1 MSFVYSSC
9 LRRAGEGLSQFDN
22 RIFHMLPVAA
32 GLVFFDMRNYHYDN
46 GEFNV
51 YIEWNE
57 ELNSILNDR
66 LPSGGYFIKATKKQA
81 EQLEERTGGIP
92 VYMKLIAHEGRLYPY
107 RTYVIWNGRP
117 FSVEFNGNI
126 LIPVDYKKK
135 AETVKIQ
142 GSQNGSKGSR
152 TDVSGSQRSLFGT
165 SQRDILFGSQGGFFG
180 TSQYGF
186 FFGSQR
192 EFLTGSNKG
201 FFLGSQTGFV
211 VGSSRGYLTGS
222 NREFWTSSNRP
233 WMYEWEYQNGSQR
246 SLFGTSQRGI
256 FFGSQSRLFSTSQR
270 GNFFGSQG
278 RFFGTSQQGFLFG
291 SRNIFSYGSNRGY
304 LTGSN
309 REFWTSSNR
318 PWMYEWEYENGSQR
332 GFLAGSN
339 RSLLTGSNRN
349 YLAGS
354 RYTSTFYQAT
364 DGGADDYDIPHWYY
378 MPPEWQLIN
387 RSKRPCSRKGGNS
400 TFGYGL
406 DLI

>member
-1 MSFVYSSC
+1 MSFVYS
-9 LRRAGEGLSQFDN
+9 LFLKRAGEELSQFDN
-22 RIFHMLPVAA
+22 RISNMLPVAA
-32 GLVFFDMRNYHYDN
+32 GLVFFDMRNYRNDN

-66 LPSGGYFIKATKKQA
+66 LPSGGYFIKATGKQA
-81 EQLEERTGGIP
+81 RQLEEKTGGIP

-107 RTYVIWNGRP
+107 RTYVMWNGRP

-135 AETVKIQ
+135 AENVRIQ
-142 GSQNGSKGSR
+142 GSQNGGKGNR
-152 TDVSGSQRSLFGT
+152 TDVSGSQMSSQRGVFGT
-165 SQRDILFGSQGGFFG
+165 SQRGI
-180 TSQYGF
+180 

-192 EFLTGSNKG
+192 GFLTDSNRGFFFESQNGFSFGSN
-201 FFLGSQTGFV
+201 
-211 VGSSRGYLTGS
+211 RGYLTGS

-233 WMYEWEYQNGSQR
+233 WMYEWEYENGSQR
-246 SLFGTSQRGI
+246 SLFGGSQR
-256 FFGSQSRLFSTSQR
+256 SLFSTSQR

-278 RFFGTSQQGFLFG
+278 RFWGTSQQGFLFG
-291 SRNIFSYGSNRGY
+291 SQREFLTGSNRGLFFGSRNGFFYGSNRGY

-332 GFLAGSN
+332 GFLAGS
-339 RSLLTGSNRN
+339 
-349 YLAGS
+349 
-354 RYTSTFYQAT
+354 RYTPTFYQAT

>member
-1 MSFVYSSC
+1 MSFVYS
-9 LRRAGEGLSQFDN
+9 LFLKRAGEELSQFDN
-22 RIFHMLPVAA
+22 RISNMLPVAA
-32 GLVFFDMRNYHYDN
+32 GLVFFDMRNYRNDN

-66 LPSGGYFIKATKKQA
+66 LPSGGYFIKATGKQA
-81 EQLEERTGGIP
+81 RQLEEKTGGIP

-107 RTYVIWNGRP
+107 RTYVMWNGRP

-135 AETVKIQ
+135 AENVRIQ
-142 GSQNGSKGSR
+142 GSQNGGKGNR
-152 TDVSGSQRSLFGT
+152 TDVSGSQMSSQRSLFGT
-165 SQRDILFGSQGGFFG
+165 SQSGL
-180 TSQYGF
+180 
-186 FFGSQR
+186 
-192 EFLTGSNKG
+192 
-201 FFLGSQTGFV
+201 
-211 VGSSRGYLTGS
+211 LTGS

-233 WMYEWEYQNGSQR
+233 WMYEWEYENGSQR
-246 SLFGTSQRGI
+246 SLFAGSQR
-256 FFGSQSRLFSTSQR
+256 SLFSTSQR

-291 SRNIFSYGSNRGY
+291 SRRGFLTGSNRGFFFGSRNSFSYGSNRGY
-304 LTGSN
+304 L
-309 REFWTSSNR
+309 
-318 PWMYEWEYENGSQR
+318 
-332 GFLAGSN
+332 
-339 RSLLTGSNRN
+339 
-349 YLAGS
+349 AGS
-354 RYTSTFYQAT
+354 RYTPIFYQAT

>member
-1 MSFVYSSC
+1 MSFVYS
-9 LRRAGEGLSQFDN
+9 LFLKRAGEELSQFDN
-22 RIFHMLPVAA
+22 RISNMLPVAA
-32 GLVFFDMRNYHYDN
+32 GLVFFDMRNYRNDN

-66 LPSGGYFIKATKKQA
+66 LPSGGYFIKATGKQA
-81 EQLEERTGGIP
+81 RQLEEKTGGIP

-107 RTYVIWNGRP
+107 RTYVMWNGRP

-135 AETVKIQ
+135 AENVRIQ
-142 GSQNGSKGSR
+142 GSQNGGKGKR
-152 TDVSGSQRSLFGT
+152 TDVSGSQMSSQRSLFGT
-165 SQRDILFGSQGGFFG
+165 SQSKILAGSQHETFV
-180 TSQYGF
+180 
-186 FFGSQR
+186 GSER

-201 FFLGSQTGFV
+201 FFLESQTAFAV
-211 VGSSRGYLTGS
+211 
-222 NREFWTSSNRP
+222 
-233 WMYEWEYQNGSQR
+233 
-246 SLFGTSQRGI
+246 
-256 FFGSQSRLFSTSQR
+256 
-270 GNFFGSQG
+270 
-278 RFFGTSQQGFLFG
+278 
-291 SRNIFSYGSNRGY
+291 GSNRGY

-332 GFLAGSN
+332 SLFGTSQSGFFFGSQREFLTGSNRGYLTGSNREFWTSSNRPWSYEWEYENGSQRSLFGGSQRSLFGTSQQSFLFGSQRGFLAGSN
-339 RSLLTGSNRN
+339 RSFLTGSNRG
-349 YLAGS
+349 YLTGS
-354 RYTSTFYQAT
+354 RYMPTFYQAT

>member
-1 MSFVYSSC
+1 MSFVYS
-9 LRRAGEGLSQFDN
+9 LFLKRAGEELSQFDN
-22 RIFHMLPVAA
+22 RISNMLPVAA
-32 GLVFFDMRNYHYDN
+32 GLVFFDMRNYRNDN

-66 LPSGGYFIKATKKQA
+66 LPSGGYFIKATRKQA
-81 EQLEERTGGIP
+81 RQLEEKTGGIP

-107 RTYVIWNGRP
+107 RTYVMWNGRP

-135 AETVKIQ
+135 AENVRIQ
-142 GSQNGSKGSR
+142 GSQNGGKGNR
-152 TDVSGSQRSLFGT
+152 TDVSGSQMS
-165 SQRDILFGSQGGFFG
+165 SQRG
-180 TSQYGF
+180 
-186 FFGSQR
+186 
-192 EFLTGSNKG
+192 
-201 FFLGSQTGFV
+201 V
-211 VGSSRGYLTGS
+211 
-222 NREFWTSSNRP
+222 
-233 WMYEWEYQNGSQR
+233 
-246 SLFGTSQRGI
+246 FGTSQRGFLTGSNRG
-256 FFGSQSRLFSTSQR
+256 FFFESQNGFS
-270 GNFFGSQG
+270 F
-278 RFFGTSQQGFLFG
+278 
-291 SRNIFSYGSNRGY
+291 GSNRGY

-332 GFLAGSN
+332 SLFGGSQ
-339 RSLLTGSNRN
+339 RSLFSTSQRGNFFGSQSRLFGTSQQSFLFGSQRGFLTGSNRSFFFGSN
-349 YLAGS
+349 RGYLTGSNRAWMYEWEYENGSQRGFLAGS
-354 RYTSTFYQAT
+354 RYTPTFYQVT

>member
-1 MSFVYSSC
+1 MSFVYS
-9 LRRAGEGLSQFDN
+9 LFLKRAGEELSQFDN
-22 RIFHMLPVAA
+22 RISNMLPVAA
-32 GLVFFDMRNYHYDN
+32 GLVFFDMRNYRNDN

-66 LPSGGYFIKATKKQA
+66 LPSGGYFIKATRKQA
-81 EQLEERTGGIP
+81 RQLEEKTGGIP

-107 RTYVIWNGRP
+107 RTYVMWNGRP

-142 GSQNGSKGSR
+142 GSQNGSKGNR
-152 TDVSGSQRSLFGT
+152 MDVSGSQMSSSQRSLFGT
-165 SQRDILFGSQGGFFG
+165 SQSGL
-180 TSQYGF
+180 
-186 FFGSQR
+186 
-192 EFLTGSNKG
+192 
-201 FFLGSQTGFV
+201 
-211 VGSSRGYLTGS
+211 LTGS

-233 WMYEWEYQNGSQR
+233 WTYEWEYENGSQRSLFGGSQR
-246 SLFGTSQRGI
+246 SLFGTSQNGF
-256 FFGSQSRLFSTSQR
+256 FFGSQREFLTGSNR
-270 GNFFGSQG
+270 GFFFGSQNG
-278 RFFGTSQQGFLFG
+278 FFF
-291 SRNIFSYGSNRGY
+291 GSNRGY

-332 GFLAGSN
+332 SLFSTSQRGIYFGSQ
-339 RSLLTGSNRN
+339 REFLTGSNRSFFFGSQRSLSFGSN
-349 YLAGS
+349 RGYLTGS
-354 RYTSTFYQAT
+354 RYTPTFYQAT

-387 RSKRPCSRKGGNS
+387 RSKRPFSRKGGNS

>member
-1 MSFVYSSC
+1 MSFVYS
-9 LRRAGEGLSQFDN
+9 LFLKRAGEELSQFDN
-22 RIFHMLPVAA
+22 RISNMLPVVA
-32 GLVFFDMRNYHYDN
+32 GLVFFDMRNYRNDN

-66 LPSGGYFIKATKKQA
+66 LPSGGYFIKATGKQA
-81 EQLEERTGGIP
+81 RQLEEKTGGIP

-107 RTYVIWNGRP
+107 RTYVMWNGRP

-135 AETVKIQ
+135 AENVRIQ
-142 GSQNGSKGSR
+142 GSQNGGKGNR
-152 TDVSGSQRSLFGT
+152 TDVSGSQMSSQHGT
-165 SQRDILFGSQGGFFG
+165 F
-180 TSQYGF
+180 
-186 FFGSQR
+186 
-192 EFLTGSNKG
+192 
-201 FFLGSQTGFV
+201 
-211 VGSSRGYLTGS
+211 VGSE
-222 NREFWTSSNRP
+222 REFWTSSNRP
-233 WMYEWEYQNGSQR
+233 WMYESEYENGSQR
-246 SLFGTSQRGI
+246 SLFGGSQR
-256 FFGSQSRLFSTSQR
+256 SLFSTSQR
-270 GNFFGSQG
+270 GNFFGSQS
-278 RFFGTSQQGFLFG
+278 RLFGTSQQSFLFG
-291 SRNIFSYGSNRGY
+291 SQRGFLTGSNRSFFFGSNRGY

-339 RSLLTGSNRN
+339 RSFLTGSNRN

-354 RYTSTFYQAT
+354 RYTPTFYQAT

>member
-1 MSFVYSSC
+1 MSFVYS
-9 LRRAGEGLSQFDN
+9 LFLKRAGEKLSQFDN
-22 RIFHMLPVAA
+22 RIFNMLPVAA
-32 GLVFFDMRNYHYDN
+32 GLVFFDMRNYRNDN

-66 LPSGGYFIKATKKQA
+66 LPSGGYFIKATGKQA
-81 EQLEERTGGIP
+81 RQLEEKTGGIP

-107 RTYVIWNGRP
+107 RTYVMWNGRP

-135 AETVKIQ
+135 AENVRIQ
-142 GSQNGSKGSR
+142 GSQNGGKGNR
-152 TDVSGSQRSLFGT
+152 TDVSGSQMSSQRGVFGT
-165 SQRDILFGSQGGFFG
+165 SQRGI
-180 TSQYGF
+180 

-192 EFLTGSNKG
+192 GFLTGSNRG
-201 FFLGSQTGFV
+201 FFFESQNGFSFGSN
-211 VGSSRGYLTGS
+211 RGYLTGS

-233 WMYEWEYQNGSQR
+233 WMYEWEYENGSQR
-246 SLFGTSQRGI
+246 SLFGGSQR
-256 FFGSQSRLFSTSQR
+256 SLFSTSQR

-278 RFFGTSQQGFLFG
+278 RFSGTSQQGFLFG
-291 SRNIFSYGSNRGY
+291 SQREFLTGSNRGFFFGSRNGFFYGSNRGY

-318 PWMYEWEYENGSQR
+318 PWMYEWEYENGSQC
-332 GFLAGSN
+332 GFLAD
-339 RSLLTGSNRN
+339 
-349 YLAGS
+349 S
-354 RYTSTFYQAT
+354 RYTPTFYQAT

>member
-1 MSFVYSSC
+1 MSFVYS
-9 LRRAGEGLSQFDN
+9 LFLKRAGEELSQFDN
-22 RIFHMLPVAA
+22 RISNMLPVAA
-32 GLVFFDMRNYHYDN
+32 GLVFFDMRNYRNDN

-66 LPSGGYFIKATKKQA
+66 LPSGGYFIKATGKQA
-81 EQLEERTGGIP
+81 RQLEEKTGGIP

-107 RTYVIWNGRP
+107 RTYVMWNGRP

-135 AETVKIQ
+135 AENVRIQ
-142 GSQNGSKGSR
+142 GSQNGGKGNR
-152 TDVSGSQRSLFGT
+152 TDVSGSQMSSQRGVFGT
-165 SQRDILFGSQGGFFG
+165 SQRGI
-180 TSQYGF
+180 
-186 FFGSQR
+186 FFGSQ
-192 EFLTGSNKG
+192 
-201 FFLGSQTGFV
+201 
-211 VGSSRGYLTGS
+211 RGYLTGS

-233 WMYEWEYQNGSQR
+233 WRYESEYENGSQR
-246 SLFGTSQRGI
+246 SLFGGSQR
-256 FFGSQSRLFSTSQR
+256 SLFSTSQR

-278 RFFGTSQQGFLFG
+278 RFWGTSQQGFLFG
-291 SRNIFSYGSNRGY
+291 SQREFLTGSNRGFFFGSRNGFSYGSNRGY

-332 GFLAGSN
+332 GFLAVSN
-339 RSLLTGSNRN
+339 RSFLTGSNRN
-349 YLAGS
+349 YLTGS
-354 RYTSTFYQAT
+354 RYTPTFYQAT

>member
-1 MSFVYSSC
+1 MSFVYS
-9 LRRAGEGLSQFDN
+9 LFLKRAGEELSQFDN
-22 RIFHMLPVAA
+22 RISNMLPVAA
-32 GLVFFDMRNYHYDN
+32 GLVFFDMRNYRNDN

-57 ELNSILNDR
+57 ELNSVLNDR
-66 LPSGGYFIKATKKQA
+66 LPSGGYFIKATGKQA
-81 EQLEERTGGIP
+81 RQLEEKTGGIP

-107 RTYVIWNGRP
+107 RTYVMWNGRP

-135 AETVKIQ
+135 AENVRIQ
-142 GSQNGSKGSR
+142 GSQNGGKGKR
-152 TDVSGSQRSLFGT
+152 TDVSGSQMSSQRSLFGT
-165 SQRDILFGSQGGFFG
+165 SQNKILAGSQQG
-180 TSQYGF
+180 TF
-186 FFGSQR
+186 VGSER
-192 EFLTGSNKG
+192 EF
-201 FFLGSQTGFV
+201 
-211 VGSSRGYLTGS
+211 LTGS

-233 WMYEWEYQNGSQR
+233 WTYEWEYENGSQRSLFGGSQR
-246 SLFGTSQRGI
+246 SLFGTSQNGF
-256 FFGSQSRLFSTSQR
+256 FFGSQRE
-270 GNFFGSQG
+270 
-278 RFFGTSQQGFLFG
+278 FLT
-291 SRNIFSYGSNRGY
+291 GSNRGY

-332 GFLAGSN
+332 GS
-339 RSLLTGSNRN
+339 LTGSNRG
-349 YLAGS
+349 YLTGS
-354 RYTSTFYQAT
+354 RYTPTFYQAT

>member
-1 MSFVYSSC
+1 MSFVYS
-9 LRRAGEGLSQFDN
+9 LFLKRAGEELSQFDN
-22 RIFHMLPVAA
+22 RISNMLPVAA
-32 GLVFFDMRNYHYDN
+32 GLVFFDMRNYRNDN
-46 GEFNV
+46 GKFNV

-66 LPSGGYFIKATKKQA
+66 LPSGGYFIKATGKQA
-81 EQLEERTGGIP
+81 RQLEEKTGGIP

-107 RTYVIWNGRP
+107 RTYVMWNGRP

-135 AETVKIQ
+135 AENVRIQ
-142 GSQNGSKGSR
+142 GSQNGGKGNR
-152 TDVSGSQRSLFGT
+152 MDVSGSQMSSQRSLFGT
-165 SQRDILFGSQGGFFG
+165 SQNKLLAGSQQGAFV
-180 TSQYGF
+180 
-186 FFGSQR
+186 GSER
-192 EFLTGSNKG
+192 EF
-201 FFLGSQTGFV
+201 
-211 VGSSRGYLTGS
+211 LTGS

-233 WMYEWEYQNGSQR
+233 WTYEWEYENGSQRSLFGGSQR
-246 SLFGTSQRGI
+246 SLFGTSQNGF
-256 FFGSQSRLFSTSQR
+256 FFGSQRE
-270 GNFFGSQG
+270 
-278 RFFGTSQQGFLFG
+278 FLT
-291 SRNIFSYGSNRGY
+291 GSNRGY

-318 PWMYEWEYENGSQR
+318 PWSYEWEYENGSQRSLFGGSQRSLFGTSQQSFLFGSQR

-339 RSLLTGSNRN
+339 RSFLTGSNRN

-354 RYTSTFYQAT
+354 RYTPTFYQAT

>member
-1 MSFVYSSC
+1 MSFVYS
-9 LRRAGEGLSQFDN
+9 LFLKRTGEELSQFDN
-22 RIFHMLPVAA
+22 RISNMLPVAA
-32 GLVFFDMRNYHYDN
+32 GLVFFDMRNYRNDN

-66 LPSGGYFIKATKKQA
+66 LPSGGYFIKATRKQA
-81 EQLEERTGGIP
+81 RQLEEKTGGIP

-107 RTYVIWNGRP
+107 RTYVMWNGRP

-135 AETVKIQ
+135 AENVRIQ
-142 GSQNGSKGSR
+142 GSQNGGKGNR
-152 TDVSGSQRSLFGT
+152 TDVSGSQMS
-165 SQRDILFGSQGGFFG
+165 SQRG
-180 TSQYGF
+180 
-186 FFGSQR
+186 
-192 EFLTGSNKG
+192 
-201 FFLGSQTGFV
+201 V
-211 VGSSRGYLTGS
+211 
-222 NREFWTSSNRP
+222 
-233 WMYEWEYQNGSQR
+233 
-246 SLFGTSQRGI
+246 FGTSQRGI
-256 FFGSQSRLFSTSQR
+256 FFGSQR
-270 GNFFGSQG
+270 
-278 RFFGTSQQGFLFG
+278 GFLTDSNRGFFFESQNG
-291 SRNIFSYGSNRGY
+291 FSFGSNRGY

-332 GFLAGSN
+332 GFLAGS
-339 RSLLTGSNRN
+339 
-349 YLAGS
+349 
-354 RYTSTFYQAT
+354 RYTPTFYQAT

>member
-1 MSFVYSSC
+1 MNFVYS
-9 LRRAGEGLSQFDN
+9 LFLQRTGEELSQFDN
-22 RIFHMLPVAA
+22 RISNMLPVAA
-32 GLVFFDMRNYHYDN
+32 GLVFFDMRNYRNDN

-66 LPSGGYFIKATKKQA
+66 LPSGGYFIKATRKQA
-81 EQLEERTGGIP
+81 RQLEEKTGGIP

-107 RTYVIWNGRP
+107 RTYVMWNGRP

-135 AETVKIQ
+135 AENVRIQ
-142 GSQNGSKGSR
+142 GSQNGGKGNR
-152 TDVSGSQRSLFGT
+152 TDVSGSQMSSQRSLFGT
-165 SQRDILFGSQGGFFG
+165 SQSKILAGSQQGAFV
-180 TSQYGF
+180 
-186 FFGSQR
+186 GSER
-192 EFLTGSNKG
+192 EF
-201 FFLGSQTGFV
+201 
-211 VGSSRGYLTGS
+211 LTGS

-233 WMYEWEYQNGSQR
+233 WTYEWEYENGSQR
-246 SLFGTSQRGI
+246 SLFGGSQR
-256 FFGSQSRLFSTSQR
+256 SLFSTSQR

-291 SRNIFSYGSNRGY
+291 SRNSFSYGSNRGY

-318 PWMYEWEYENGSQR
+318 PWSYEWEYENGSQRSLFGGSQRSLFGTSQQSFLFGSQR

-339 RSLLTGSNRN
+339 RSFLTGSNRN

-354 RYTSTFYQAT
+354 RYTPTFYQAT

>member
-1 MSFVYSSC
+1 MSFVYS
-9 LRRAGEGLSQFDN
+9 LFLKRAGEELSQFDN
-22 RIFHMLPVAA
+22 RISNMLPVAA
-32 GLVFFDMRNYHYDN
+32 GLVFFDMRNYRNDN

-57 ELNSILNDR
+57 ELNSVLNDR
-66 LPSGGYFIKATKKQA
+66 LHSGGYFIKATGKQA
-81 EQLEERTGGIP
+81 RQLEEKTGGIP

-107 RTYVIWNGRP
+107 RTYVMWNGRP

-135 AETVKIQ
+135 AENVRIQ
-142 GSQNGSKGSR
+142 GLQNGGKGNR
-152 TDVSGSQRSLFGT
+152 TDVSGSQMSSQRSLFGTSQSKILAGSQHGTFVGSEREFWTSSNRPWTYEWEYENGSQRSLFGGSQRSLFGT
-165 SQRDILFGSQGGFFG
+165 SQN
-180 TSQYGF
+180 GF

-192 EFLTGSNKG
+192 EFFT
-201 FFLGSQTGFV
+201 
-211 VGSSRGYLTGS
+211 
-222 NREFWTSSNRP
+222 
-233 WMYEWEYQNGSQR
+233 
-246 SLFGTSQRGI
+246 
-256 FFGSQSRLFSTSQR
+256 
-270 GNFFGSQG
+270 
-278 RFFGTSQQGFLFG
+278 
-291 SRNIFSYGSNRGY
+291 GSNRGY

-332 GFLAGSN
+332 SLFSTSQRGNFFGSQSRLFGTSQQSFLFGSQRGFLAGSN
-339 RSLLTGSNRN
+339 RSFLTGSNRN

-354 RYTSTFYQAT
+354 RYTPTFYQAT

>member
-1 MSFVYSSC
+1 
-9 LRRAGEGLSQFDN
+9 
-22 RIFHMLPVAA
+22 MLPVAA

-152 TDVSGSQRSLFGT
+152 TDVSGSQMSSQRSLFGTSQSKILAGSQHGTFVGSEREFWTSSNRPWMYEWEYENGSQRSLFGTSQRGIFFGSQSRLFST

-192 EFLTGSNKG
+192 EF
-201 FFLGSQTGFV
+201 
-211 VGSSRGYLTGS
+211 
-222 NREFWTSSNRP
+222 
-233 WMYEWEYQNGSQR
+233 
-246 SLFGTSQRGI
+246 
-256 FFGSQSRLFSTSQR
+256 
-270 GNFFGSQG
+270 
-278 RFFGTSQQGFLFG
+278 
-291 SRNIFSYGSNRGY
+291 
-304 LTGSN
+304 
-309 REFWTSSNR
+309 
-318 PWMYEWEYENGSQR
+318 
-332 GFLAGSN
+332 
-339 RSLLTGSNRN
+339 
-349 YLAGS
+349 
-354 RYTSTFYQAT
+354 
-364 DGGADDYDIPHWYY
+364 
-378 MPPEWQLIN
+378 
-387 RSKRPCSRKGGNS
+387 
-400 TFGYGL
+400 
-406 DLI
+406 

>member
-1 MSFVYSSC
+1 MSFVYS
-9 LRRAGEGLSQFDN
+9 LFLQRTGEELLQFDN
-22 RIFHMLPVAA
+22 RISNMLPVAA
-32 GLVFFDMRNYHYDN
+32 GLVFFDMRNYCNDN

-66 LPSGGYFIKATKKQA
+66 LPSGGYFIKATGKQA
-81 EQLEERTGGIP
+81 RQLEEKTGGIP

-107 RTYVIWNGRP
+107 RTYVMWNGRP

-135 AETVKIQ
+135 AENVRIQ
-142 GSQNGSKGSR
+142 GSQNGGKGKC
-152 TDVSGSQRSLFGT
+152 TDVSGSQMSSQRSLFGT
-165 SQRDILFGSQGGFFG
+165 SQSKILAGSQQG
-180 TSQYGF
+180 TF
-186 FFGSQR
+186 VGSER

-201 FFLGSQTGFV
+201 FFLGSQTGFAV
-211 VGSSRGYLTGS
+211 
-222 NREFWTSSNRP
+222 
-233 WMYEWEYQNGSQR
+233 
-246 SLFGTSQRGI
+246 
-256 FFGSQSRLFSTSQR
+256 
-270 GNFFGSQG
+270 
-278 RFFGTSQQGFLFG
+278 
-291 SRNIFSYGSNRGY
+291 GSNRGY

-332 GFLAGSN
+332 SLFGGSQRSLFGTSQQSFLFGSQRGFLAGSN
-339 RSLLTGSNRN
+339 RSFLTGSNRG
-349 YLAGS
+349 YLTGS
-354 RYTSTFYQAT
+354 RYTPTFYQAT

>member
-1 MSFVYSSC
+1 MSFVYS
-9 LRRAGEGLSQFDN
+9 LFLKRAGEELSQFDN
-22 RIFHMLPVAA
+22 RISNMLPVAA
-32 GLVFFDMRNYHYDN
+32 GLVFFDMRNYRNDN

-66 LPSGGYFIKATKKQA
+66 LPSGGYFIKATRKQA
-81 EQLEERTGGIP
+81 RQLEEKTGGIP

-107 RTYVIWNGRP
+107 RTYVMWNGRP

-135 AETVKIQ
+135 AENVRIQ
-142 GSQNGSKGSR
+142 GSQNGGKGNR
-152 TDVSGSQRSLFGT
+152 MDVSGSQMSSQRSLFGT
-165 SQRDILFGSQGGFFG
+165 SQSKILAGSQHG
-180 TSQYGF
+180 TF
-186 FFGSQR
+186 
-192 EFLTGSNKG
+192 
-201 FFLGSQTGFV
+201 
-211 VGSSRGYLTGS
+211 VGSE
-222 NREFWTSSNRP
+222 REFWTSSNRP
-233 WMYEWEYQNGSQR
+233 WMYEWEYENGSQR

-256 FFGSQSRLFSTSQR
+256 FFGSQSRFFSTSQR

-278 RFFGTSQQGFLFG
+278 RFSGTSQQGFLFG
-291 SRNIFSYGSNRGY
+291 SRRGFLTGSNRGFFFGSRNGFFYGSNRGY

-339 RSLLTGSNRN
+339 RSFLTGSNRN

-354 RYTSTFYQAT
+354 RYTPTFYQAT

>member
-1 MSFVYSSC
+1 MSFVYS
-9 LRRAGEGLSQFDN
+9 LFLKRVGEELSQFDN
-22 RIFHMLPVAA
+22 RISNMLPVAA
-32 GLVFFDMRNYHYDN
+32 GLVFFDMRNYRNDN

-66 LPSGGYFIKATKKQA
+66 LPSGGYFIKATGKQA
-81 EQLEERTGGIP
+81 RQLEEKTGGIP

-107 RTYVIWNGRP
+107 RTYVMWNGRP

-135 AETVKIQ
+135 AENVRIQ
-142 GSQNGSKGSR
+142 GSQNGGKGKC
-152 TDVSGSQRSLFGT
+152 TDVSGSQMSSSQRSLFGT
-165 SQRDILFGSQGGFFG
+165 SQSGL
-180 TSQYGF
+180 
-186 FFGSQR
+186 
-192 EFLTGSNKG
+192 
-201 FFLGSQTGFV
+201 
-211 VGSSRGYLTGS
+211 LTGS

-233 WMYEWEYQNGSQR
+233 WTYEWEYENGSQRSLFGGSQR
-246 SLFGTSQRGI
+246 SLFGTSQNGF
-256 FFGSQSRLFSTSQR
+256 FFGSQRE
-270 GNFFGSQG
+270 
-278 RFFGTSQQGFLFG
+278 FLT
-291 SRNIFSYGSNRGY
+291 GSNRGY

-332 GFLAGSN
+332 SLFGGSQ
-339 RSLLTGSNRN
+339 RSLFGTSQQSFLFGSQRGFLTGSNRSFFFGSQN
-349 YLAGS
+349 GFSFGSNRGYLTGSNREFWTSSNRPWMHEWEYENGS
-354 RYTSTFYQAT
+354 RYTPTFYQAT

>member
-1 MSFVYSSC
+1 MSFVYS
-9 LRRAGEGLSQFDN
+9 LFLKRAGEELSQFDN
-22 RIFHMLPVAA
+22 RISNMLPVTA
-32 GLVFFDMRNYHYDN
+32 GLVFFDMRNYRNDN

-66 LPSGGYFIKATKKQA
+66 LPSGGYFIKATRKQA
-81 EQLEERTGGIP
+81 RQLEEKTGGIP

-107 RTYVIWNGRP
+107 RTYVMWNGRP

-135 AETVKIQ
+135 AENVRIQ
-142 GSQNGSKGSR
+142 GSQNGGKGNR
-152 TDVSGSQRSLFGT
+152 MDVSGSQMSSQRSLFGT
-165 SQRDILFGSQGGFFG
+165 SQNKLLAGSQQGAFV
-180 TSQYGF
+180 
-186 FFGSQR
+186 GSER
-192 EFLTGSNKG
+192 EF
-201 FFLGSQTGFV
+201 
-211 VGSSRGYLTGS
+211 LTGS

-233 WMYEWEYQNGSQR
+233 WTYEWEYENGSQR
-246 SLFGTSQRGI
+246 SLFGGSQR
-256 FFGSQSRLFSTSQR
+256 SLFSTSQR

-291 SRNIFSYGSNRGY
+291 SRNSFSYGSNRGY

-318 PWMYEWEYENGSQR
+318 PWSYEWEYENGSQRSLFGGSQRSLFGTSQQSFLFGSQR

-339 RSLLTGSNRN
+339 RSFLTGSNRN

-354 RYTSTFYQAT
+354 RYTPTFYQAT

>member
-1 MSFVYSSC
+1 MSFVYS
-9 LRRAGEGLSQFDN
+9 LFLKRAGEELSQFDN
-22 RIFHMLPVAA
+22 RISNMLPVAA
-32 GLVFFDMRNYHYDN
+32 GLVFFDMRNYRNDN

-66 LPSGGYFIKATKKQA
+66 LPSGGYFIKATRKQA
-81 EQLEERTGGIP
+81 RQLEEKTGGIP

-107 RTYVIWNGRP
+107 RTYVMWNGRP

-135 AETVKIQ
+135 AENVRIQ
-142 GSQNGSKGSR
+142 GSQNGGKGNR
-152 TDVSGSQRSLFGT
+152 MDVSGSQMSSQRSLFGT
-165 SQRDILFGSQGGFFG
+165 SQSKILAGSQQGAFV
-180 TSQYGF
+180 
-186 FFGSQR
+186 GSER
-192 EFLTGSNKG
+192 EF
-201 FFLGSQTGFV
+201 
-211 VGSSRGYLTGS
+211 LTGS

-233 WMYEWEYQNGSQR
+233 WTYEWEYENGSQRSLFGGSQR
-246 SLFGTSQRGI
+246 SLFGTSQNGF
-256 FFGSQSRLFSTSQR
+256 FFGSQRE
-270 GNFFGSQG
+270 FF
-278 RFFGTSQQGFLFG
+278 T
-291 SRNIFSYGSNRGY
+291 GSNRGY

-332 GFLAGSN
+332 SLFSTSQRGNFFGSQSRLFGTSQQSFLFGSQRGFLAGSN
-339 RSLLTGSNRN
+339 RSFLTGSNRN

-354 RYTSTFYQAT
+354 RYTPTFYQAT

>member
-1 MSFVYSSC
+1 MNFVYS
-9 LRRAGEGLSQFDN
+9 LFLQRTGEELSQFDN
-22 RIFHMLPVAA
+22 RISNMLPVAA
-32 GLVFFDMRNYHYDN
+32 GLVFFDMRNYRNDN

-66 LPSGGYFIKATKKQA
+66 LPSGGYFIKATGKQA
-81 EQLEERTGGIP
+81 RQLEEKTGGIP

-107 RTYVIWNGRP
+107 RTYVMWNGRP

-135 AETVKIQ
+135 AENVRIQ
-142 GSQNGSKGSR
+142 GSQNGGKGNG
-152 TDVSGSQRSLFGT
+152 TDVSGSQMSSQRSLFGT
-165 SQRDILFGSQGGFFG
+165 SQSKILAGSQHG
-180 TSQYGF
+180 TF
-186 FFGSQR
+186 
-192 EFLTGSNKG
+192 
-201 FFLGSQTGFV
+201 
-211 VGSSRGYLTGS
+211 VGSE
-222 NREFWTSSNRP
+222 REFWTSSNRP
-233 WMYEWEYQNGSQR
+233 WMYEWEYENGSQR

-278 RFFGTSQQGFLFG
+278 RFSGTSQQGFLFG
-291 SRNIFSYGSNRGY
+291 SRRGFLTGSNRGFFFGSRNGFFYGSNRGY

-339 RSLLTGSNRN
+339 RSFLTGSNRN

-354 RYTSTFYQAT
+354 RYTPTFYQAT

>member
-1 MSFVYSSC
+1 MSFVYS
-9 LRRAGEGLSQFDN
+9 LFLQRTGEELSQFDN
-22 RIFHMLPVAA
+22 RISNMLPVAA
-32 GLVFFDMRNYHYDN
+32 GLVFFDMRNYRNDN

-66 LPSGGYFIKATKKQA
+66 LPSGGYFIKATGKQA
-81 EQLEERTGGIP
+81 RQLEEKTGGIP

-107 RTYVIWNGRP
+107 RTYVMWNGRP

-135 AETVKIQ
+135 AENVRIQ
-142 GSQNGSKGSR
+142 GSQNGGKGNG
-152 TDVSGSQRSLFGT
+152 TDVSGSQMSSQRSLFGT
-165 SQRDILFGSQGGFFG
+165 SQSKILAGSQHG
-180 TSQYGF
+180 TF
-186 FFGSQR
+186 
-192 EFLTGSNKG
+192 
-201 FFLGSQTGFV
+201 
-211 VGSSRGYLTGS
+211 VGSE
-222 NREFWTSSNRP
+222 REFWTSSNRP
-233 WMYEWEYQNGSQR
+233 WMYEWEYENGSQR

-278 RFFGTSQQGFLFG
+278 RFSGTSQQGFLFG
-291 SRNIFSYGSNRGY
+291 SRRGFLTGSNRGFFFGSRNGFFYGSNRGY

-339 RSLLTGSNRN
+339 RSFLTGSNRN

-354 RYTSTFYQAT
+354 RYTPTFYQAT

-387 RSKRPCSRKGGNS
+387 RSKRPYSRKGGNS

>member
-1 MSFVYSSC
+1 MSFVYS
-9 LRRAGEGLSQFDN
+9 LFLQRAGEELSQFDN
-22 RIFHMLPVAA
+22 RISNMLPVAA
-32 GLVFFDMRNYHYDN
+32 GLVFFDMRNYRNDN

-66 LPSGGYFIKATKKQA
+66 LPSGGYFIKATGKQA
-81 EQLEERTGGIP
+81 RQLEEKTGGIP

-107 RTYVIWNGRP
+107 RTYVMWNGRP

-135 AETVKIQ
+135 AETVKIR
-142 GSQNGSKGSR
+142 GSQNGSKGNR
-152 TDVSGSQRSLFGT
+152 ADVSGSQQGT
-165 SQRDILFGSQGGFFG
+165 FVGSE
-180 TSQYGF
+180 
-186 FFGSQR
+186 R
-192 EFLTGSNKG
+192 EFLTGSNRG
-201 FFLGSQTGFV
+201 FFFGSQNGFFF
-211 VGSSRGYLTGS
+211 GSNRGYLTGS
-222 NREFWTSSNRP
+222 NREFWISNNRP
-233 WMYEWEYQNGSQR
+233 WSYEWEYENGNQRGLFGGSQR
-246 SLFGTSQRGI
+246 SLFGTSQSGI
-256 FFGSQSRLFSTSQR
+256 
-270 GNFFGSQG
+270 FFGSQG
-278 RFFGTSQQGFLFG
+278 RFSGTSRNGFFPGSQREFLTGSNRGFFFG
-291 SRNIFSYGSNRGY
+291 SQNGFFFGSNRGY

-309 REFWTSSNR
+309 REFWTSSNH

-332 GFLAGSN
+332 SLFGGSQ
-339 RSLLTGSNRN
+339 RSLFGTSQ
-349 YLAGS
+349 
-354 RYTSTFYQAT
+354 YTPTFYQTT

>member
-1 MSFVYSSC
+1 MSFVYS
-9 LRRAGEGLSQFDN
+9 LFLKRAGEELSQFDN
-22 RIFHMLPVAA
+22 RISNMLPVAA
-32 GLVFFDMRNYHYDN
+32 GLVFFDMRNYRNDN

-66 LPSGGYFIKATKKQA
+66 LPSGGYFIKATRKQA
-81 EQLEERTGGIP
+81 RQLEEKTGGIP

-107 RTYVIWNGRP
+107 RTYVMWNGRP

-135 AETVKIQ
+135 AENVRIQ
-142 GSQNGSKGSR
+142 GSQNGGKGNR
-152 TDVSGSQRSLFGT
+152 TDVSGSQMSSQRSLFGT
-165 SQRDILFGSQGGFFG
+165 SQNKLLAVSQQGAFVGSE
-180 TSQYGF
+180 
-186 FFGSQR
+186 R
-192 EFLTGSNKG
+192 EF
-201 FFLGSQTGFV
+201 
-211 VGSSRGYLTGS
+211 LTGS

-233 WMYEWEYQNGSQR
+233 WTYEWEYENGSQR
-246 SLFGTSQRGI
+246 NLFGTSQNGFFLGSQREFLTGSNRGF
-256 FFGSQSRLFSTSQR
+256 FFGSQN
-270 GNFFGSQG
+270 GFF
-278 RFFGTSQQGFLFG
+278 F
-291 SRNIFSYGSNRGY
+291 GSNRGY

-318 PWMYEWEYENGSQR
+318 LWMYEWEYENGSQR
-332 GFLAGSN
+332 SLFSTSQRGNFFGSQSRLFGTSQQSFLFGSQ
-339 RSLLTGSNRN
+339 RGSLTGSNRGN
-349 YLAGS
+349 LTGS
-354 RYTSTFYQAT
+354 RYTPTFYQTT

>member
-165 SQRDILFGSQGGFFG
+165 SQ
-180 TSQYGF
+180 YGF

-233 WMYEWEYQNGSQR
+233 WMYEWEY
-246 SLFGTSQRGI
+246 
-256 FFGSQSRLFSTSQR
+256 
-270 GNFFGSQG
+270 
-278 RFFGTSQQGFLFG
+278 
-291 SRNIFSYGSNRGY
+291 
-304 LTGSN
+304 
-309 REFWTSSNR
+309 
-318 PWMYEWEYENGSQR
+318 ENGSQR

-354 RYTSTFYQAT
+354 RYTPTFYQAT
-364 DGGADDYDIPHWYY
+364 DGGVDDYDIPHWYY

>member
-1 MSFVYSSC
+1 
-9 LRRAGEGLSQFDN
+9 
-22 RIFHMLPVAA
+22 
-32 GLVFFDMRNYHYDN
+32 
-46 GEFNV
+46 
-51 YIEWNE
+51 
-57 ELNSILNDR
+57 
-66 LPSGGYFIKATKKQA
+66 
-81 EQLEERTGGIP
+81 
-92 VYMKLIAHEGRLYPY
+92 MKLIAHEGRLYPY

-152 TDVSGSQRSLFGT
+152 TDVSGSQMSSQRSLFGTSQSKILAGSQHGTFVGSEREFWTSSNRPWMYEWEYENGSQRSLFGTSQRGIFFGSQSRLFST

-233 WMYEWEYQNGSQR
+233 WMYEWEY
-246 SLFGTSQRGI
+246 
-256 FFGSQSRLFSTSQR
+256 
-270 GNFFGSQG
+270 
-278 RFFGTSQQGFLFG
+278 
-291 SRNIFSYGSNRGY
+291 
-304 LTGSN
+304 
-309 REFWTSSNR
+309 
-318 PWMYEWEYENGSQR
+318 ENGSQR

-339 RSLLTGSNRN
+339 RSFLTGSNRN

-387 RSKRPCSRKGGNS
+387 RSKRPCSKKGGNS

>member
-1 MSFVYSSC
+1 MSFVYS
-9 LRRAGEGLSQFDN
+9 LFLQRAGEELSQFDN
-22 RIFHMLPVAA
+22 RISNMLPVAA
-32 GLVFFDMRNYHYDN
+32 GLVFFDMRNYRNDN

-66 LPSGGYFIKATKKQA
+66 LPSGGYFIKATGKQA
-81 EQLEERTGGIP
+81 RQLEEKTGGIP

-107 RTYVIWNGRP
+107 RTYVMWNGRP

-135 AETVKIQ
+135 AENVRIQ
-142 GSQNGSKGSR
+142 GSQNGSKGNR
-152 TDVSGSQRSLFGT
+152 MDVSGSQMSSSQRSLFGTSQSGLLTGSNREFWMSSNHPWSYEWEYENGSQRSLFGGSQRSLFGT
-165 SQRDILFGSQGGFFG
+165 SQN
-180 TSQYGF
+180 GF

-192 EFLTGSNKG
+192 EFLTGSNRG
-201 FFLGSQTGFV
+201 F
-211 VGSSRGYLTGS
+211 
-222 NREFWTSSNRP
+222 
-233 WMYEWEYQNGSQR
+233 
-246 SLFGTSQRGI
+246 
-256 FFGSQSRLFSTSQR
+256 FFGSQRE
-270 GNFFGSQG
+270 
-278 RFFGTSQQGFLFG
+278 FLT
-291 SRNIFSYGSNRGY
+291 GSNRGY

-332 GFLAGSN
+332 SLFGGSQ
-339 RSLLTGSNRN
+339 RSLFSTSQRGNFFGSQSSLFGTSQQSFLFGSQRGSLTGSNRG
-349 YLAGS
+349 YLTGS
-354 RYTSTFYQAT
+354 RYTPTFYQTT

>member
-1 MSFVYSSC
+1 MSFVYS
-9 LRRAGEGLSQFDN
+9 LFLKRAGEELLQFDN
-22 RIFHMLPVAA
+22 RISNMLPVAA
-32 GLVFFDMRNYHYDN
+32 GLVFFDMRNYCNDN

-66 LPSGGYFIKATKKQA
+66 LPSGGYFIKATGKQA
-81 EQLEERTGGIP
+81 RQLEEKTGGIP

-107 RTYVIWNGRP
+107 RTYVMWNGRP

-135 AETVKIQ
+135 AENVRIQ
-142 GSQNGSKGSR
+142 GSQNGSKGKR
-152 TDVSGSQRSLFGT
+152 TDVFGSQISSQRSLFGT
-165 SQRDILFGSQGGFFG
+165 SQNKLLAGSQQGAFV
-180 TSQYGF
+180 
-186 FFGSQR
+186 GSER

-201 FFLGSQTGFV
+201 FFLGSQTGFAV
-211 VGSSRGYLTGS
+211 
-222 NREFWTSSNRP
+222 
-233 WMYEWEYQNGSQR
+233 
-246 SLFGTSQRGI
+246 
-256 FFGSQSRLFSTSQR
+256 
-270 GNFFGSQG
+270 
-278 RFFGTSQQGFLFG
+278 
-291 SRNIFSYGSNRGY
+291 GSNRGY

-332 GFLAGSN
+332 SLFGTSQNGFFFGSQ
-339 RSLLTGSNRN
+339 REFLTGSNRG
-349 YLAGS
+349 YLTGSNREFWTSSNRPWMHEWEYENGS
-354 RYTSTFYQAT
+354 RYTPTFYQAT

>member
-1 MSFVYSSC
+1 MSFVYS
-9 LRRAGEGLSQFDN
+9 LFLKRAGEELSQFDN
-22 RIFHMLPVAA
+22 RISNMLPVAA
-32 GLVFFDMRNYHYDN
+32 GLVFFDMRNYRNDN

-66 LPSGGYFIKATKKQA
+66 LPSGGYFIKATGKQA
-81 EQLEERTGGIP
+81 RQLEEKTGGIP

-107 RTYVIWNGRP
+107 RTYVMWNGRP

-135 AETVKIQ
+135 AENVRIQ
-142 GSQNGSKGSR
+142 GSQNVSKGNR
-152 TDVSGSQRSLFGT
+152 MDVSGSQMSSSQRSLFGTSQSGLLIGSNREFWMSSNRPWTYEWEYENGSQRSLFGGSQRSLFGT
-165 SQRDILFGSQGGFFG
+165 SQN
-180 TSQYGF
+180 GF

-192 EFLTGSNKG
+192 EFLT
-201 FFLGSQTGFV
+201 
-211 VGSSRGYLTGS
+211 
-222 NREFWTSSNRP
+222 
-233 WMYEWEYQNGSQR
+233 
-246 SLFGTSQRGI
+246 
-256 FFGSQSRLFSTSQR
+256 
-270 GNFFGSQG
+270 
-278 RFFGTSQQGFLFG
+278 
-291 SRNIFSYGSNRGY
+291 GSNRGY

-332 GFLAGSN
+332 SLFSTSQRGNFFGSQSRLFGTSQQSFLFGSQRGF
-339 RSLLTGSNRN
+339 LTGSNRSFFFGSQN
-349 YLAGS
+349 GFSFGSNRGNLTGS
-354 RYTSTFYQAT
+354 RYTPTFYQAT
-364 DGGADDYDIPHWYY
+364 DGGAGDYDIPHWYY

>member
-1 MSFVYSSC
+1 MSFVYS
-9 LRRAGEGLSQFDN
+9 LFLKRAGEELSQFDN
-22 RIFHMLPVAA
+22 RISNMLPVAA
-32 GLVFFDMRNYHYDN
+32 GLVFFDMRNYRNDN

-66 LPSGGYFIKATKKQA
+66 LPSGGYFIKATGKQA
-81 EQLEERTGGIP
+81 RQLEEKTGGIP

-107 RTYVIWNGRP
+107 RTYVMWNGRP

-142 GSQNGSKGSR
+142 GSQNGGKGNR
-152 TDVSGSQRSLFGT
+152 MDVSGSQMSSQRSLFGT
-165 SQRDILFGSQGGFFG
+165 SQNKLLAGSQQGAFV
-180 TSQYGF
+180 
-186 FFGSQR
+186 GSER
-192 EFLTGSNKG
+192 EF
-201 FFLGSQTGFV
+201 
-211 VGSSRGYLTGS
+211 LTGS

-233 WMYEWEYQNGSQR
+233 WTYEWEYENGSQRSLFGGSQR
-246 SLFGTSQRGI
+246 SLFGTSQNGF
-256 FFGSQSRLFSTSQR
+256 FFGSQRE
-270 GNFFGSQG
+270 
-278 RFFGTSQQGFLFG
+278 FLT
-291 SRNIFSYGSNRGY
+291 GSNRGY

-318 PWMYEWEYENGSQR
+318 PWSYEWEYENGSQRSLFGGSQRSLFGTSQQSFLFGSQR

-339 RSLLTGSNRN
+339 RSFLTGSNRN

-354 RYTSTFYQAT
+354 RYTPTFYQAT

>member
-1 MSFVYSSC
+1 MSFVYS
-9 LRRAGEGLSQFDN
+9 LFLKRAGEELSQFDN
-22 RIFHMLPVAA
+22 RISNMLPVAA
-32 GLVFFDMRNYHYDN
+32 GLVFFDMRNYRNDN

-57 ELNSILNDR
+57 ELNSVLNDR
-66 LPSGGYFIKATKKQA
+66 LPSGGYFIKATGKQA
-81 EQLEERTGGIP
+81 RQLEEKTGGIP

-107 RTYVIWNGRP
+107 RTYVMWNGRP

-142 GSQNGSKGSR
+142 GSQNGSKGKR
-152 TDVSGSQRSLFGT
+152 TDVFGSQISSQRSLFGT
-165 SQRDILFGSQGGFFG
+165 SQNKLLAVSQQGAFVGSE
-180 TSQYGF
+180 
-186 FFGSQR
+186 R
-192 EFLTGSNKG
+192 EF
-201 FFLGSQTGFV
+201 
-211 VGSSRGYLTGS
+211 LTGS

-233 WMYEWEYQNGSQR
+233 WTYEWEYENGSQR
-246 SLFGTSQRGI
+246 NLFGTSQNGFFLGSQREFLTGSNRGF
-256 FFGSQSRLFSTSQR
+256 FFGSQN
-270 GNFFGSQG
+270 GFF
-278 RFFGTSQQGFLFG
+278 F
-291 SRNIFSYGSNRGY
+291 GSNRGY

-332 GFLAGSN
+332 SLFSTSQRGNFFGSQSRLFGTSQQSFLFGSQ
-339 RSLLTGSNRN
+339 RGSLTGSNRGN
-349 YLAGS
+349 LTGS
-354 RYTSTFYQAT
+354 RYTPTFYQTT

>member
-1 MSFVYSSC
+1 MSFVYS
-9 LRRAGEGLSQFDN
+9 LFLKRAGEELSQFDN
-22 RIFHMLPVAA
+22 RISNMLPVAA
-32 GLVFFDMRNYHYDN
+32 GLVFFDMRNYRNDN

-66 LPSGGYFIKATKKQA
+66 LPSGGYFIKATGKQA
-81 EQLEERTGGIP
+81 RQLEEKTGGIP

-107 RTYVIWNGRP
+107 RTYVMWNGRP

-135 AETVKIQ
+135 AENVRIQ
-142 GSQNGSKGSR
+142 GSQNGGKGNR
-152 TDVSGSQRSLFGT
+152 MDVSGSQMSSQRSLFGT
-165 SQRDILFGSQGGFFG
+165 SQNKLLAGSQQGAFV
-180 TSQYGF
+180 
-186 FFGSQR
+186 GSER
-192 EFLTGSNKG
+192 EF
-201 FFLGSQTGFV
+201 
-211 VGSSRGYLTGS
+211 LTGS

-233 WMYEWEYQNGSQR
+233 WTYEWEYENGSQRSLFGGSQR
-246 SLFGTSQRGI
+246 SLFGTSQNGF
-256 FFGSQSRLFSTSQR
+256 FFGSQRE
-270 GNFFGSQG
+270 
-278 RFFGTSQQGFLFG
+278 FLT
-291 SRNIFSYGSNRGY
+291 GSNRGY

-318 PWMYEWEYENGSQR
+318 PWSYEWEYENGSQRSLFGGSQRSLFGTSQQSFLFGSQR

-339 RSLLTGSNRN
+339 RSFLTGSNRG
-349 YLAGS
+349 YLTGS
-354 RYTSTFYQAT
+354 RYTPTFYQAT

>member
-1 MSFVYSSC
+1 MSFVYS
-9 LRRAGEGLSQFDN
+9 LFLKRAGEELSQFDN
-22 RIFHMLPVAA
+22 RISNMLPVAA
-32 GLVFFDMRNYHYDN
+32 GLVFFDMRNYRNDN

-57 ELNSILNDR
+57 ELNSVLNDR
-66 LPSGGYFIKATKKQA
+66 LPSGGYFIKATGKQA
-81 EQLEERTGGIP
+81 RQLEEKTGGIP

-107 RTYVIWNGRP
+107 RTYVMWNGRP

-142 GSQNGSKGSR
+142 GSQNGSKGKR
-152 TDVSGSQRSLFGT
+152 TDVSGSQMSSSQRSLFGT
-165 SQRDILFGSQGGFFG
+165 SQNKLLAGSQQGAFV
-180 TSQYGF
+180 
-186 FFGSQR
+186 GSER
-192 EFLTGSNKG
+192 EF
-201 FFLGSQTGFV
+201 
-211 VGSSRGYLTGS
+211 LTGS

-233 WMYEWEYQNGSQR
+233 WTYEWEYENGSQRSLFGGSQR
-246 SLFGTSQRGI
+246 SLFGTSQNGF
-256 FFGSQSRLFSTSQR
+256 FFGSQRE
-270 GNFFGSQG
+270 
-278 RFFGTSQQGFLFG
+278 FLT
-291 SRNIFSYGSNRGY
+291 GSNRGY

-318 PWMYEWEYENGSQR
+318 PWSYEWEYENGSQRSLFGGSQRSLFGTSQQSFLFGSQR

-339 RSLLTGSNRN
+339 RSFLTGSNRN

-354 RYTSTFYQAT
+354 RYTPTFYQAT

>member
-1 MSFVYSSC
+1 MSFVYS
-9 LRRAGEGLSQFDN
+9 LFLKRAGEELSQFDN
-22 RIFHMLPVAA
+22 RISNMLPVAA
-32 GLVFFDMRNYHYDN
+32 GLVFFDIRNYRNDN

-57 ELNSILNDR
+57 KLNSILNDR
-66 LPSGGYFIKATKKQA
+66 LPSGGYFIKATGKQA
-81 EQLEERTGGIP
+81 RQLEEKTGGIP

-107 RTYVIWNGRP
+107 RTYVMWNGRP

-135 AETVKIQ
+135 AENVRIQ
-142 GSQNGSKGSR
+142 GSQNGGKGNR
-152 TDVSGSQRSLFGT
+152 MDVSGSQMSSQRSLFGT
-165 SQRDILFGSQGGFFG
+165 SQ
-180 TSQYGF
+180 
-186 FFGSQR
+186 
-192 EFLTGSNKG
+192 NKLLAG
-201 FFLGSQTGFV
+201 
-211 VGSSRGYLTGS
+211 
-222 NREFWTSSNRP
+222 
-233 WMYEWEYQNGSQR
+233 
-246 SLFGTSQRGI
+246 
-256 FFGSQSRLFSTSQR
+256 
-270 GNFFGSQG
+270 
-278 RFFGTSQQGFLFG
+278 SQQGAFVG
-291 SRNIFSYGSNRGY
+291 SEREF

-332 GFLAGSN
+332 SLFGGSQRSLFGTSQNGFFFGSQREFLTGSNRGYLTGSNREFWTSSNRPWSYEWEYENGSQRSLFGGSQRSLFGTSQQSFLFGSQRGFLAGSN
-339 RSLLTGSNRN
+339 RSFLTGSNRN

-354 RYTSTFYQAT
+354 RYTPTFYQAT

>member
-1 MSFVYSSC
+1 MSFVYS
-9 LRRAGEGLSQFDN
+9 LFLKRAGEELSQFDN
-22 RIFHMLPVAA
+22 RISNMLPVAA
-32 GLVFFDMRNYHYDN
+32 GLVFFDMRNYRNDN

-66 LPSGGYFIKATKKQA
+66 LPSGGYFIKATGKQA
-81 EQLEERTGGIP
+81 RQLEEKTGGIP

-107 RTYVIWNGRP
+107 RTYVMWNGRP

-135 AETVKIQ
+135 AENVRIQ
-142 GSQNGSKGSR
+142 GSQNGGKGKR
-152 TDVSGSQRSLFGT
+152 TDVSGSQMSSQRSLFGTSQSGLLTVSNREFWMSSNRPWTYEWEYENGSQRSLFGGSQRSLFGT
-165 SQRDILFGSQGGFFG
+165 SQN
-180 TSQYGF
+180 GF

-192 EFLTGSNKG
+192 EFLT
-201 FFLGSQTGFV
+201 
-211 VGSSRGYLTGS
+211 
-222 NREFWTSSNRP
+222 
-233 WMYEWEYQNGSQR
+233 
-246 SLFGTSQRGI
+246 
-256 FFGSQSRLFSTSQR
+256 
-270 GNFFGSQG
+270 
-278 RFFGTSQQGFLFG
+278 
-291 SRNIFSYGSNRGY
+291 GSNRGY

-318 PWMYEWEYENGSQR
+318 PWTYEWEYENGSQR
-332 GFLAGSN
+332 GS
-339 RSLLTGSNRN
+339 LTGSNRG
-349 YLAGS
+349 YLTGS
-354 RYTSTFYQAT
+354 RYTPTFYQAT

>member
-1 MSFVYSSC
+1 MGFVYS
-9 LRRAGEGLSQFDN
+9 LFLKRAGEELSQFDN
-22 RIFHMLPVAA
+22 RISNMLPVAA
-32 GLVFFDMRNYHYDN
+32 GLVFFDMRNYRNDN

-66 LPSGGYFIKATKKQA
+66 MPSGGYFIKATGKQA
-81 EQLEERTGGIP
+81 RQLEEKTGGIP

-107 RTYVIWNGRP
+107 RTYVMWNGRP

-135 AETVKIQ
+135 AENVSIQ
-142 GSQNGSKGSR
+142 GSQNGSKGNR
-152 TDVSGSQRSLFGT
+152 TDVSGSQTSSQRNLFGT
-165 SQRDILFGSQGGFFG
+165 SQNKLLAGSQQGVFV
-180 TSQYGF
+180 
-186 FFGSQR
+186 GSER
-192 EFLTGSNKG
+192 EFLTGSNRSFFFGSQNG
-201 FFLGSQTGFV
+201 FFFGSN
-211 VGSSRGYLTGS
+211 RGYLTGS

-233 WMYEWEYQNGSQR
+233 WTYEWEYENGSQR
-246 SLFGTSQRGI
+246 SLFGGSQR
-256 FFGSQSRLFSTSQR
+256 SLFSTSQR
-270 GNFFGSQG
+270 GNFFGSQS
-278 RFFGTSQQGFLFG
+278 RLFGTSQQSFLFG
-291 SRNIFSYGSNRGY
+291 SQRGFLTGSNRSFFFGSQNGFSFGSNRGY

-318 PWMYEWEYENGSQR
+318 PWMHEWEYENGS
-332 GFLAGSN
+332 
-339 RSLLTGSNRN
+339 
-349 YLAGS
+349 
-354 RYTSTFYQAT
+354 RYTPTFYQAT
-364 DGGADDYDIPHWYY
+364 DDGVDDYDIPHWYY